1 MLSFGL
7 PCPPLSVWLLNHMV
21 VPHRRHNL
29 NKYDVW
35 FVTSTRLPN
44 SKVHGANMGPIWGR
58 QDLVGPHVSP
68 MNFAIW
74 AAYLLLWA
82 LQCMPDFNMLDTSC
96 TSGDGQ
102 GHVITITTIGLSL
115 VFRIQLCETNKQGNK
130 RKPQNGWA
138 DFHDIV
144 YIMLT

>member
-1 MLSFGL
+1 MLSFRL

-44 SKVHGANMGPIWGR
+44 SKVHEANMGPIWGR

-68 MNFAIW
+68 MNFVIW
-74 AAYLLLWA
+74 TLLTCYYGRSSVCPILTCWTLVVPQA
-82 LQCMPDFNMLDTSC
+82 TVKVMWSRSLPLVCLSFSDYNIAKQTSKQ
-96 TSGDGQ
+96 TNENPKTDEP
-102 GHVITITTIGLSL
+102 IFMKLTI
-115 VFRIQLCETNKQGNK
+115 
-130 RKPQNGWA
+130 
-138 DFHDIV
+138 
-144 YIMLT
+144 